1 MSTVLDYYYSDP
13 SKWPY
18 IIYGNK
24 RKWKSKSVY
33 YLAYIILIT
42 FSSSTLLDC
51 NETPAKDSIKFQLR
65 KSREALLSTTKL
77 LS

>member
-1 MSTVLDYYYSDP
+1 MAIYYIWQQ
-13 SKWPY
+13 K
-18 IIYGNK
+18 K
-24 RKWKSKSVY
+24 MKTLSKSVY